1 MDPRRRDVL
10 VENID
15 TLVDGRRLHQL
26 VHFSKELVQSW
37 FFADNSLCPNWAEM
51 DVTSGIDG
59 QCHLSRG
66 HHIHAGDKSI
76 LQPFEYTQHYQDTVN
91 SFIVD

>member
-26 VHFSKELVQSW
+26 VHFSKELVQS
-37 FFADNSLCPNWAEM
+37 
-51 DVTSGIDG
+51 
-59 QCHLSRG
+59 
-66 HHIHAGDKSI
+66 
-76 LQPFEYTQHYQDTVN
+76 
-91 SFIVD
+91 